1 MNDSNDNT
9 DNGAPGNGDPGN
21 ENPDNENDAQE
32 SLLEFPCR
40 FPIKAMGL
48 DEAEFEA
55 HVLQIISAH
64 VDDIGPD
71 DVSIRPSSKGKFL
84 AVTVTIVAQSQ
95 EHLDRVYRNL
105 TASERILYVL

>member
-1 MNDSNDNT
+1 MNDPDN
-9 DNGAPGNGDPGN
+9 NGDNGDPGN
-21 ENPDNENDAQE
+21 GDGGQE

-48 DEAEFEA
+48 DESEFEA
-55 HVLQIISAH
+55 HVLQIVSAH
-64 VDDIGPD
+64 VDDIKPD

-84 AVTVTIVAQSQ
+84 AVTVTISAESQ

>member
-1 MNDSNDNT
+1 MNDPDN
-9 DNGAPGNGDPGN
+9 NGSNGDPGN
-21 ENPDNENDAQE
+21 GNEGQE
-32 SLLEFPCR
+32 RRLEFPCR

-55 HVLQIISAH
+55 HVLQIISAQ